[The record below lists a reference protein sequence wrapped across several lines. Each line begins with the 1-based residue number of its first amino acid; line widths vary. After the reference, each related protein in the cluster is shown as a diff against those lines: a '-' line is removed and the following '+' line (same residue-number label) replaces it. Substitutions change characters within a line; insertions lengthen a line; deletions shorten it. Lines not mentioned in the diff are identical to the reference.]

1 MMLDPRLIAPE
12 IPRPLARREY
22 ERMVELGMFE
32 DERVELLYGTVV
44 TMSPHGPDHDEA
56 VNTLQE
62 RLTRAL
68 GDRARVRVQS
78 AFAASDSSEPEPDV
92 AVVPPRSY
100 RDAHPDTA
108 WLIVEVA
115 RSSLAKDRDLKSRLY
130 AASGVQEYWVVDL
143 VHDAVRV
150 HRSPGEAGY
159 EEETT
164 RRRGETVRM
173 AHFPDVELRVDDVL
187 G

>member
-1 MMLDPRLIAPE
+1 
-12 IPRPLARREY
+12 
-22 ERMVELGMFE
+22 MVELGMFE
-32 DERVELLYGTVV
+32 DERVELLYGTIV
-44 TMSPHGPDHDEA
+44 TRGPHGPDHDEA
-56 VNTLQE
+56 VNRFGE

-78 AFAASDSSEPEPDV
+78 AFAASNRSEPEPDV

-115 RSSLAKDRDLKSRLY
+115 RSSLVKDRDLKSRLY
-130 AASGVQEYWVVDL
+130 AASGVEEYWVVDL

-150 HRSPGEAGY
+150 HCSPGEDGY

-164 RRRGETVRM
+164 RRRGETLRM
-173 AHFPDVELRVDDVL
+173 ARFADVELPVDDVL